1 MPDRLGAVFS
11 GYDKGIKKSVFIT
24 DFFISAYRLQCL
36 INDPKGNID
45 AFLNGSGSS
54 IFSESNIT
62 IEVHFSV
69 HFYIRTDFDP

>member
-24 DFFISAYRLQCL
+24 DFFISAYRLQYL

-45 AFLNGSGSS
+45 AFLNGSGSFWNLVVP
-54 IFSESNIT
+54 IMLGFPFHKKYT
-62 IEVHFSV
+62 SV
-69 HFYIRTDFDP
+69 CQ